1 MSETRD
7 TVIAQLGAAR
17 SESEIRSIA
26 ERLSPQLMQ
35 EVLAAMRHQKDQL
48 VARLRVLVQ
57 VHDDAAELER
67 LRATNPRLAARIG
80 LPGIP
85 SQAAVGAP
93 NAS

>member
-1 MSETRD
+1 MNETRD

-17 SESEIRSIA
+17 SESEIRAIA

-35 EVLAAMRHQKDQL
+35 EVLAELRSQKDGI
-48 VARLRVLVQ
+48 VSRLRVLVQ
-57 VHDDAAELER
+57 VHDDAVELER
-67 LRATNPRLAARIG
+67 LRTTNPRLAARIG